1 MASSRWLWRLAP
13 SLLVLLLAMTR
24 GALLRPLAH
33 ALLWTLT
40 RLVHVAVLVSGGLTF
55 WGVLRFYQLRYELEI
70 YETATLRH
78 AFSQRYRAR
87 RQDATA
93 LAGAASR
100 DRSNSKNTS
109 SSRGGAAGT
118 SSSSSS
124 SAAAAAAAASTAAA
138 MSMSPDPFAAM
149 SFKPS
154 GVVTDAGFQLKVVKR
169 LPIETHLRTSWGL
182 PLEICDEIAAFVTL
196 AVREYV
202 AYWFQPISSNDD
214 FPRDVRFFLADCL
227 GALAARVLE
236 IDSSHAL
243 TVVARA
249 LELLRLHLAWFREAF
264 AQLSDEHP
272 LVFQADADSTDDA
285 LLRRRQ
291 ELLAAVAQRSPLL
304 HPACVKPTTGGSTP
318 EQQYLRHVATQC
330 LLQLRPELAAQID
343 ANIVVS
349 MVFSMLRE
357 ALAFKGIQ
365 PMLEYALPR
374 YSNELVATLL
384 LQSLSAERANG
395 PDDGSSEQATTP
407 PPSSSTGLGF
417 NVPLAQLSRPLQRT
431 KSFLYRATK
440 RSTEPAEAA
449 LQAALEKAAVA
460 SPTAAAATAAGGAA
474 TTAPPP
480 ELLFGEDFWSESSAF
495 GLVSPRSPSSTSTP
509 LSPPPASSSSTG
521 ERKSHFASLFS
532 LDDRLPFPKSTSRIG
547 APPRSNGSNGGA
559 GVASPPASHMEN
571 MKANLESSLNSSL
584 FKVKKTF
591 RNLGGH
597 LQDPLAGVPTTTAR
611 EAANLMK
618 RPGRFLQKALRRGD
632 GANTASSGSAG
643 AGAGAV
649 SSPRSPTTT
658 STRAPTLTPTL
669 TPTAPTPRVPSQTQT
684 PAPTPLSVDAQ
695 MQQRVLQLLEKTVSN
710 YVRLWQ
716 ERPEMRS
723 SARSRELYELLSALE
738 DVFMLGYRHDASEN
752 GGDSDGDAEGT
763 GGDSSEWPLRD
774 PAQLYWNYLAQDRPE
789 TPFLNAHW
797 QFVETECP
805 PCVESES
812 FYSTRGVQW
821 ILVALERGLLWDLLT
836 ALQLG
841 RRATMFFYDETA
853 VLRNGRA
860 VEGVLKCVLQLN
872 ALRVAFEIP
881 QLLGRSASEIDEEL
895 RVAAGLSPVSS
906 PSSVSSSTSSTS
918 VVRVVETVWEVER
931 YVPIHGWV
939 KAPDKRASRE
949 LPSSEWIW
957 ENEWTLE
964 APAASLDELLS
975 DDGVAWEYAKT
986 LDDRFHDK
994 EKKLDSVRRRKWTRR
1009 RRQLPPVLSLC
1020 LTSPTGGTGAR
1031 SGGNGGGTP
1040 RTSWRQL
1047 SASPRRL
1054 SSSRHASW
1062 DEDDVDALR
1071 RQRQSP
1077 SQSIGDNSGNGSG
1090 PIKRRSFHLERSNSR
1105 ESVDP
1110 IAAAAALLQQQQPQS
1125 PSLSASSDASVA
1137 QLKKRRSSD
1146 AVTALES
1153 TSPRARR
1160 AISDDNSSLNSDD
1173 VDDDSDGNLCF
1184 RCFKPLHRRSTASVA
1199 SGETCQSCHQRVCCA
1214 CHAFFAFLVYPPPLE
1229 TSKKEQI
1236 CGSCYER
1243 IVGRYRLRISARV
1256 GKYFC
1261 RDADAHSN
1269 DGDAM
1274 AMYGSSSSKD
1284 SGATGGSSSSSAP
1297 APSSSSSSASMPS
1310 TSSSTGGSESFE
1322 ITVQL
1327 QDDAAYAWSVV
1338 KTFHDFEVLEKKL
1351 YDKLKKQEKRHN
1363 AGVSRAR
1370 HRHWKGVD
1378 YSEVLQVEPC
1388 LRNLP
1393 AATAAAL
1400 SYDKRRYLL
1409 DEFLQRLLATD
1420 TLCRSSAVQEFLLLG
1435 SAGNGTFASGA
1446 AASASSST
1454 ASGGGAGAGG
1464 AGGGAGGI
1472 GGGGGGFAAGG
1483 SGPQSGSGSSA
1494 SANDGGGASN
1504 AAMLEQGKWR
1514 KGKWVAA
1521 ETNSKETKMRVL
1533 QRLEVS
1539 LFAVANELLELDG
1552 VSLLRRHLFSM
1563 TRSFI
1568 KAFLNASH
1576 FRRLEKQYL
1585 SFTDPR
1591 RMAAMIAS
1599 FRKYMF
1605 PDPST
1610 PPPPPPPATLSADEM
1625 RALRRTS
1632 LDALLASVP
1641 STMVSVVGETPSEN
1655 AALKLHEFLQHEV
1668 FVKNLAFSVADEVLL
1683 QLFPDM
1689 VPYTRK
1695 VKSKTS

>member
-1 MASSRWLWRLAP
+1 MCMASPRWLWRLAP
-13 SLLVLLLAMTR
+13 SLLVLLLALTR

-33 ALLWTLT
+33 ALLWTLA
-40 RLVHVAVLVSGGLTF
+40 RLVHVAVLASGGLTF

-70 YETATLRH
+70 VEAATQRH
-78 AFSQRYRAR
+78 AFAQRYRAR
-87 RQDATA
+87 QYPSSGGSGSGS
-93 LAGAASR
+93 AG
-100 DRSNSKNTS
+100 
-109 SSRGGAAGT
+109 GGKSGAI
-118 SSSSSS
+118 
-124 SAAAAAAAASTAAA
+124 
-138 MSMSPDPFAAM
+138 SPDPFGALA
-149 SFKPS
+149 FKPP
-154 GVVTDAGFQLKVVKR
+154 GMADAGFQLKVVKR
-169 LPIETHLRTSWGL
+169 LPIETHLRTSWSL
-182 PLEICDEIAAFVTL
+182 PLEICDEISAFVAL

-236 IDSSHAL
+236 IDSSQAL

-272 LVFQADADSTDDA
+272 AVFRADADSNDDA
-285 LLRRRQ
+285 LLQRRQ
-291 ELLAAVAQRSPLL
+291 ELLAALAQRSPLL
-304 HPACVKPTTGGSTP
+304 HPACAAPASSAKQHATP
-318 EQQYLRHVATQC
+318 EHQYLRHVATQC

-349 MVFSMLRE
+349 MVFHMLRE
-357 ALAFKGIQ
+357 SLAFKGIQ

-384 LQSLSAERANG
+384 QSLDVESPTSPPSTPSAAAAAAT
-395 PDDGSSEQATTP
+395 ATTA
-407 PPSSSTGLGF
+407 TTAGLGF
-417 NVPLAQLSRPLQRT
+417 NVPLPRQLQRT
-431 KSFLYRATK
+431 KSFLYQATK

-449 LQAALEKAAVA
+449 LQAALDSAGKPATPA
-460 SPTAAAATAAGGAA
+460 SPSAASPVAA
-474 TTAPPP
+474 APPP

-495 GLVSPRSPSSTSTP
+495 GLVSPRSPTAAPLSPTAPAPGSSTS
-509 LSPPPASSSSTG
+509 SAAAAG

-532 LDDRLPFPKSTSRIG
+532 LDDRLPFPKSTRLG
-547 APPRSNGSNGGA
+547 RS
-559 GVASPPASHMEN
+559 SPPMSRESAAPASTHMDDLKH

-632 GANTASSGSAG
+632 PTAPPQQLP
-643 AGAGAV
+643 V
-649 SSPRSPTTT
+649 SPRSPTQV
-658 STRAPTLTPTL
+658 
-669 TPTAPTPRVPSQTQT
+669 APTPTSTST
-684 PAPTPLSVDAQ
+684 STSTAASTTGTATSAALSLDLQ
-695 MQQRVLQLLEKTVSN
+695 MQQRVLQLLDKTVGS

-738 DVFMLGYRHDASEN
+738 DVFMLGYRHDVAAESDE
-752 GGDSDGDAEGT
+752 GDG
-763 GGDSSEWPLRD
+763 EWPLRD

-797 QFVETECP
+797 QFVATQCP

-841 RRATMFFYDETA
+841 RRATAFFYDDTA

-860 VEGVLKCVLQLN
+860 VETMLKCVLQLN
-872 ALRVAFEIP
+872 KLRVALEIP
-881 QLLGRSASEIDEEL
+881 QLLGRAEVDEEL
-895 RVAAGLSPVSS
+895 RVAAGLSPRASRSS
-906 PSSVSSSTSSTS
+906 STGSAASAVSSSSSMSSAS

-939 KAPDKRASRE
+939 KAPDKRASKE

-957 ENEWTLE
+957 ENDWTLE
-964 APAASLDELLS
+964 ASAASLDELLS
-975 DDGVAWEYAKT
+975 DDGLAWEYANS

-994 EKKLDSVRRRKWTRR
+994 QKKLDSVRRRKWTRR

-1020 LTSPTGGTGAR
+1020 VSPTAA
-1031 SGGNGGGTP
+1031 GTP
-1040 RTSWRQL
+1040 RASWSMQQQQQQQR
-1047 SASPRRL
+1047 ASSPTRRP
-1054 SSSRHASW
+1054 SSRHASW

-1071 RQRQSP
+1071 RQSARLDS
-1077 SQSIGDNSGNGSG
+1077 SSSSASGSG
-1090 PIKRRSFHLERSNSR
+1090 GVVKRRSFHLERSDSR

-1110 IAAAAALLQQQQPQS
+1110 FAAAALLLQQQQQP
-1125 PSLSASSDASVA
+1125 P
-1137 QLKKRRSSD
+1137 QLRKRRSSD
-1146 AVTALES
+1146 VVALSES
-1153 TSPRARR
+1153 TSPRSRR
-1160 AISDDNSSLNSDD
+1160 AISDDSGSVLAA
-1173 VDDDSDGNLCF
+1173 DDDDDGGEDDDGNLCF
-1184 RCFKPLHRRSTASVA
+1184 RCFKALHRRSSSGVI
-1199 SGETCQSCHQRVCCA
+1199 SGGETCQSCHQRVCA
-1214 CHAFFAFLVYPPPLE
+1214 PCHAFFAFLVYPPPLE
-1229 TSKKEQI
+1229 TSKKEQV

-1243 IVGRYRLRISARV
+1243 IVGRYRLRVSARV
-1256 GKYFC
+1256 GKYFVK
-1261 RDADAHSN
+1261 DSE
-1269 DGDAM
+1269 
-1274 AMYGSSSSKD
+1274 GSSSNS
-1284 SGATGGSSSSSAP
+1284 STCMAAAATGTTGVT
-1297 APSSSSSSASMPS
+1297 APSSNGSSNKDGGSNGSLTSSA
-1310 TSSSTGGSESFE
+1310 TGAESFE

-1327 QDDAAYAWSVV
+1327 QDDSAYAWSVV
-1338 KTFHDFEVLEKKL
+1338 KTFHDFEVLEKRL
-1351 YDKLKKQEKRHN
+1351 YDKLKKQEKKHN
-1363 AGVSRAR
+1363 AGVTRAR

-1378 YSEVLQVEPC
+1378 YSEVLLVEPC

-1400 SYDKRRYLL
+1400 TYDKRRYLL
-1409 DEFLQRLLATD
+1409 DEFLQHLLATD

-1435 SAGNGTFASGA
+1435 TAGGSSTGPSVSGGA
-1446 AASASSST
+1446 GAVHASAS
-1454 ASGGGAGAGG
+1454 AAAAGGGAGAGQG
-1464 AGGGAGGI
+1464 S
-1472 GGGGGGFAAGG
+1472 
-1483 SGPQSGSGSSA
+1483 SGPPSSSGSAAA
-1494 SANDGGGASN
+1494 SANETGASGDSVSASRN
-1504 AAMLEQGKWR
+1504 PAMLEQGKWR

-1521 ETNSKETKMRVL
+1521 ETKSKETKMRVL

-1591 RMAAMIAS
+1591 RMATMIAS
-1599 FRKYMF
+1599 FREYMF

-1610 PPPPPPPATLSADEM
+1610 PPPPPPPATLSATEM
-1625 RALRRTS
+1625 RTLRRAS
-1632 LDALLASVP
+1632 LNALLASVP
-1641 STMVSVVGETPSEN
+1641 STMISVVGETPSEN

-1668 FVKNLAFSVADEVLL
+1668 FVKNLAFSVADEVLQ

-1689 VPYTRK
+1689 VPFTRK
-1695 VKSKTS
+1695 VKAKTS